1 MINKTVRRTWKLR
14 FVKNYYYDGELMVRA
29 LNSGSSS
36 QLLVLTGDIAV
47 VFYRPNTLLAQYLS
61 PLRFATLGVIVGV
74 TLS

>member
-1 MINKTVRRTWKLR
+1 M
-14 FVKNYYYDGELMVRA
+14 MVNSWSEHLTLDRA
-29 LNSGSSS
+29 V
-36 QLLVLTGDIAV
+36 QLLVLTGYIAV